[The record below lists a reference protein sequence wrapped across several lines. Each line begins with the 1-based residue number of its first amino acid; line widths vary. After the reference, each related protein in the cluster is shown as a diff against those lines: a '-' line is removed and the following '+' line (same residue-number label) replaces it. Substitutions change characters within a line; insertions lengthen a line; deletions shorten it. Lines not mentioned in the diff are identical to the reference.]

1 MPRTAE
7 PQTKRLATAPLD
19 AFGMSKII
27 KPGRPL
33 VVAGNDET
41 CRRRFGQPLEHIDR
55 DLCCALG
62 NRLAQHALN
71 DLGPGT
77 FGTQVL
83 NQLSNCGIT
92 ALNGAARATC
102 APCDRM

>member
-7 PQTKRLATAPLD
+7 PQPKRLATAALD

-27 KPGRPL
+27 KSARPL

-41 CRRRFGQPLEHIDR
+41 RRRRFGQPLEHIDP
-55 DLCCALG
+55 DLCSPLSH
-62 NRLAQHALN
+62 RLTEYALN

-83 NQLSNCGIT
+83 N
-92 ALNGAARATC
+92 
-102 APCDRM
+102 